1 MDYAM
6 SVQLHPVWHD
16 VYKAAILESDRRKIP
31 GRVESARKNLVE
43 RWRELDPKLPDQRW
57 ELDRIS
63 NALRMLALLDKTSAA
78 EACASEVA

>member
-16 VYKAAILESDRRKIP
+16 VYKAAILEPDRQKVP
-31 GRVESARKNLVE
+31 DRVQCARKNLAD

-78 EACASEVA
+78 EACASEAA

>member
-6 SVQLHPVWHD
+6 SLQLRPVWHD
-16 VYKAAILESDRRKIP
+16 AYKAAILEPDRQKIP
-31 GRVESARKNLVE
+31 SRVESARKNLVE
-43 RWRELDPKLPDQRW
+43 RWRELDPKFPDQRW

-78 EACASEVA
+78 EACASEAA